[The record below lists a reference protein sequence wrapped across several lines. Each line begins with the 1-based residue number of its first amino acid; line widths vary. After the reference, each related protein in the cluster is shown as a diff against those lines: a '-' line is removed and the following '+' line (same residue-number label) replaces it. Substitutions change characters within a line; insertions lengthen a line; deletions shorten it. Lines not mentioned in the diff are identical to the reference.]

1 MIRVKAKADCKIII
15 VPSIYCLS
23 PDNPTNRTPK
33 ATLLVLYACVF
44 SLGFWPSILYLHFEE
59 MKKMSKNL
67 RDGQQ
72 EGHFKGTVALTDAII
87 SCKLVCRAG

>member
-15 VPSIYCLS
+15 TPQYILSFTRQPHRQDTESNAACTVCL
-23 PDNPTNRTPK
+23 
-33 ATLLVLYACVF
+33 C
-44 SLGFWPSILYLHFEE
+44 FWPSILYLHFEE
-59 MKKMSKNL
+59 MKMSKNL